1 MYLDS
6 LITNCKIENIARIT
20 KSHIND
26 AIIISDKLL
35 SYILTGHIFITNSS
49 TLTTIEKAILEKVPE
64 YLLQKINPN
73 IIEKID
79 A

>member
-35 SYILTGHIFITNSS
+35 SYILTGHIFITNLS
-49 TLTTIEKAILEKVPE
+49 TLTTIEKSIIEKVPE